1 MLSLSNFAMH
11 FYSLY
16 YLVIIFSFNLLT
28 WYFYV
33 SFSYSTFHILF
44 HLAAVK
50 PMFLFLSCSLFQ
62 LTKMHCFITNTKYQ
76 ILKIKWFLI
85 TQKM

>member
-28 WYFYV
+28 KIFLYQ
-33 SFSYSTFHILF
+33 FSYSTFHILF
-44 HLAAVK
+44 HLAAK
-50 PMFLFLSCSLFQ
+50 SMFIFLFKLF
-62 LTKMHCFITNTKYQ
+62 FISINKNALFYYQYQ
-76 ILKIKWFLI
+76 IPNS
-85 TQKM
+85 